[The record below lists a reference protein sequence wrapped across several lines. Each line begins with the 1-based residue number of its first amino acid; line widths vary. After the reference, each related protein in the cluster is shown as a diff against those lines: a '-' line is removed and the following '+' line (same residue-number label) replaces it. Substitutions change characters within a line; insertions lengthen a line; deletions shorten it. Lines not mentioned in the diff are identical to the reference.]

1 MSVGFPAAKQDI
13 DSRAGSLVTAVRD
26 SLYNAQ
32 RFSVLLTNAARF
44 SAATLVPAVYTSA
57 ERTLLVASFTDLA
70 NLYSVA
76 HALGTQSAA
85 NDFFFN
91 AGQLTGVV

>member
-1 MSVGFPAAKQDI
+1 MSVGFPAAKSDV

-32 RFSVLLTNAARF
+32 RFNTLLQNDARF
-44 SAATLVPAVYTSA
+44 ATAALTALGYTSA
-57 ERTLLVASFTDLA
+57 EGTLLKAGFTDML
-70 NLYSVA
+70 NLYNIA
-76 HALGTQSAA
+76 HALGTQSVA

>member
-1 MSVGFPAAKQDI
+1 MSVGFPAAKSDL
-13 DSRAGSLVTAVRD
+13 DSRAGSLVTGVRD

-32 RFSVLLTNAARF
+32 RFSVLLQNDARF
-44 SAATLVPAVYTSA
+44 AAAALTALGYTSP
-57 ERTLLVASFTDLA
+57 EGTLLKAGFTDLA
-70 NLYSVA
+70 NLYNIA
-76 HALGTQSAA
+76 HALGTQAVA